1 MLRQLLQRQLFYSTP
16 LPLSHRPLTILNHD
30 ITPGTSVQLSM
41 DIARLPTR
49 THVEVPVFV
58 NRAKREGPIILLL
71 AGLHGDEINGIEIL
85 RRLIRENYHRPQR
98 GTIICIPIMNIFGF
112 ISQSRE
118 VPDGR
123 DLNRVFPGSPNG
135 SLASRIAY
143 TLLNEVVR
151 HVDYALD
158 FHTGGASRSNYPQV
172 RSVLEDE
179 QSLELAQAFN
189 PPFILASK
197 YLDKSLRKTAHS
209 IGKSILLYEGG
220 ESLRLDEFSV
230 QEGLQGALRVLHYL
244 GMRDNDA
251 PTDRSPVIIKKSTWV
266 RAKTSGMF
274 LATISNGAHVQKGAI
289 LGTVMDPYGE
299 FERKVRAPT
308 EGYVICINNHPLIN
322 QGEALIHLGYY
333 P

>member
-1 MLRQLLQRQLFYSTP
+1 
-16 LPLSHRPLTILNHD
+16 
-30 ITPGTSVQLSM
+30 M
-41 DIARLPTR
+41 DIAKLPTR
-49 THVEVPVFV
+49 THVEVPVFI
-58 NRAKREGPIILLL
+58 NRAKREGPFILLL

-85 RRLIRENYHRPQR
+85 RRIVRGNHHRPQR

-112 ISQSRE
+112 INQSRE

-123 DLNRVFPGSPNG
+123 DLNRVFPGSSTG

-143 TLLNEVVR
+143 TLLNEVVK

-179 QSLELAQAFN
+179 QSLELAQVFN
-189 PPFILASK
+189 APFILASK

-220 ESLRLDEFSV
+220 ESLRLDEFAV
-230 QEGLQGALRVLHYL
+230 QEGLNGALRVLHYL
-244 GMRDNDA
+244 GMRQEDVSA
-251 PTDRSPVIIKKSTWV
+251 DRSSVIIQRSTWI

-274 LATISNGAHVQKGAI
+274 LATVSNGAHVQKGAT

-299 FERKVRAPT
+299 FERKVRAPA
-308 EGYVICINNHPLIN
+308 EGYIICINNHPLIN
-322 QGEALIHLGYY
+322 QGEALIHLGFLSG
-333 P
+333 

>member
-1 MLRQLLQRQLFYSTP
+1 
-16 LPLSHRPLTILNHD
+16 
-30 ITPGTSVQLSM
+30 M

-49 THVEVPVFV
+49 TLVEVPVFV
-58 NRAKREGPIILLL
+58 NRAKKDGPILLLL
-71 AGLHGDEINGIEIL
+71 AGMHGDEINGIEIL
-85 RRLIRENYHRPQR
+85 RRMVRGKYHQPQR
-98 GTIICIPIMNIFGF
+98 GTIICIPIMNTFGF
-112 ISQSRE
+112 ISQSRV

-123 DLNRVFPGSPNG
+123 DLNRVFPGSPTG

-143 TLLNEVVR
+143 TLLNEVVK

-179 QSLELAQAFN
+179 QSLELAEVFS

-220 ESLRLDEFSV
+220 ESLRLDEFAV
-230 QEGLQGALRVLHYL
+230 QEGVNGALRVLHYL
-244 GMRDNDA
+244 GMREDTV
-251 PTDRSPVIIKKSTWV
+251 PIEQPPVLIKKSTWI

-274 LATISNGAHVQKGAI
+274 LATVHNGAHVQKGDT
-289 LGTVMDPYGE
+289 LGTLMDPYGE
-299 FERKVRAPT
+299 FERKVRAPA
-308 EGYVICINNHPLIN
+308 EGHVICINNHPLIS
-322 QGEALIHLGYY
+322 QGEALIHLGYFNQ
-333 P
+333 PG

>member
-1 MLRQLLQRQLFYSTP
+1 MP
-16 LPLSHRPLTILNHD
+16 HRPLTILDHD

-58 NRAKREGPIILLL
+58 NRAQREGPVLLLL

-85 RRLIRENYHRPQR
+85 RRMIREKYHEPQR
-98 GTIICIPIMNIFGF
+98 GTIVCIPIMNTFGF
-112 ISQSRE
+112 ISQSRV

-123 DLNRVFPGSPNG
+123 DLNRVFPGSPTG

-143 TLLNEVVR
+143 TLLNEVVK
-151 HVDYALD
+151 HVDYGLD

-179 QSLELAQAFN
+179 QSLELAQVFS
-189 PPFILASK
+189 PPFIMASK

-220 ESLRLDEFSV
+220 ESLRLDEFAV
-230 QEGLQGALRVLHYL
+230 QEGLNGALRVLHYL
-244 GMRDNDA
+244 GMRED
-251 PTDRSPVIIKKSTWV
+251 TIPVAQPPVLIKKSTWI

-274 LATISNGAHVQKGAI
+274 LATVRNGTHVQKGAT

-299 FERKVRAPT
+299 FERKVQAPS

-322 QGEALIHLGYY
+322 QGEALIHLGLL
-333 P
+333 

>member
-1 MLRQLLQRQLFYSTP
+1 
-16 LPLSHRPLTILNHD
+16 
-30 ITPGTSVQLSM
+30 M

-49 THVEVPVFV
+49 THVEVPVFI
-58 NRAKREGPIILLL
+58 NRAKREGPFILLL

-85 RRLIRENYHRPQR
+85 RRMIREDHHRPQR

-112 ISQSRE
+112 INQSRE

-123 DLNRVFPGSPNG
+123 DLNRVFPGSPTG

-179 QSLELAQAFN
+179 QSLELAQVFS

-230 QEGLQGALRVLHYL
+230 QEGLNGALRVLHYL
-244 GMRDNDA
+244 GMRKEDA
-251 PTDRSPVIIKKSTWV
+251 AADYSPVIIKKSTWI

-274 LATISNGAHVQKGAI
+274 LATVSNGAHVQKGSV

-299 FERKVRAPT
+299 FERKVRAPA

-322 QGEALIHLGYY
+322 QGEALIHLGYRA
-333 P
+333 

>member
-1 MLRQLLQRQLFYSTP
+1 MPY
-16 LPLSHRPLTILNHD
+16 RPLTILGHD

-49 THVEVPVFV
+49 THVEVPVFI
-58 NRAKREGPIILLL
+58 NRAKKEGPFVLLL

-85 RRLIRENYHRPQR
+85 RRVVRQGYHHPER
-98 GTIICIPIMNIFGF
+98 GTIVCIPIMNTFGF

-123 DLNRVFPGSPNG
+123 DLNRVFPGSSTG

-172 RSVLEDE
+172 RSVLQDE
-179 QSLELAQAFN
+179 SSLELAQVFA

-197 YLDKSLRKTAHS
+197 YLDKTLRKTAHS
-209 IGKSILLYEGG
+209 IGKSVLLYEGG
-220 ESLRLDEFSV
+220 ESLRLDEYSV
-230 QEGLQGALRVLHYL
+230 QEGLNGALRVLHYL
-244 GMRDNDA
+244 GMRFEEV
-251 PTDRSPVIIKKSTWV
+251 PTTQPPVLLRKSTWI
-266 RAKTSGMF
+266 RAKTSGLF
-274 LATISNGAHVQKGAI
+274 LASVKNGTRVPKGAT

-299 FERKVRAPT
+299 FERKVRAPAD
-308 EGYVICINNHPLIN
+308 GHVICINNHPLIN
-322 QGEALIHLGYY
+322 QGEALIHLGYEA
-333 P
+333 

>member
-1 MLRQLLQRQLFYSTP
+1 
-16 LPLSHRPLTILNHD
+16 
-30 ITPGTSVQLSM
+30 M
-41 DIARLPTR
+41 DIAKLPTR
-49 THVEVPVFV
+49 THVEVPVFI
-58 NRAKREGPIILLL
+58 NRSKREGPFVLLL
-71 AGLHGDEINGIEIL
+71 AGLHGDEINGVEIL
-85 RRLIRENYHRPQR
+85 RRMLRAGHHRPLR
-98 GTIICIPIMNIFGF
+98 GAIICIPIMNIFGF

-123 DLNRVFPGSPNG
+123 DLNRVFPGSPTG

-158 FHTGGASRSNYPQV
+158 FHTGGASRANYPQV

-179 QSLELAQAFN
+179 QSLELATVFN

-220 ESLRLDEFSV
+220 ESLRLDEFAV
-230 QEGLQGALRVLHYL
+230 QEGLNGALRVLHYL
-244 GMRDNDA
+244 GMRSHSVPIDQ
-251 PTDRSPVIIKKSTWV
+251 PSVIIKSSTWI

-274 LATISNGAHVQKGAI
+274 LAAVHNGEHVRKGTT
-289 LGTVMDPYGE
+289 LGTIMDPYGE
-299 FERKVRAPT
+299 FERKVRAPAD
-308 EGYVICINNHPLIN
+308 GYVICINNHPLVN
-322 QGEALIHLGYY
+322 QGEALIHLGYH